1 MDKVKIRVIYDP
13 TDLNSRAYDYR
24 AIESTDE
31 VGDRI
36 GWGASEQEA
45 IDDLIDQ
52 LEVRSISK
60 VEVMK

>member
-24 AIESTDE
+24 AIESTYE

-36 GWGASEQEA
+36 GWGVSEQEA